1 MAGLYEGFEVG
12 RGVVCGLEK
21 GGLERS
27 HGSQHS
33 CRRLDVL
40 SAEHVEGG
48 PQTGTNGGEQGF
60 GNEAVL
66 GAVTP
71 RPRAR
76 VSLLALASSLLMVL
90 GVVGLFSI
98 GLPLIAAAG
107 FALGGAVIAS
117 RSVV

>member
-1 MAGLYEGFEVG
+1 VAGLYEGFEVG

-66 GAVTP
+66 GAE
-71 RPRAR
+71 
-76 VSLLALASSLLMVL
+76 
-90 GVVGLFSI
+90 VVGD
-98 GLPLIAAAG
+98 GGQVGAGAAG
-107 FALGGAVIAS
+107 DGP
-117 RSVV
+117 